1 MRPQPALAGGSRV
14 RQVTQG
20 AALKMLNIGW
30 FSTGRGEGS
39 RGLLRFVQER
49 IRQGKL
55 DAQIQFVFSNRAP
68 GEAEGSDQF
77 FQLVQSYGLPLITL
91 SSSQFRRARGGPF
104 SQHREE
110 FDRQV
115 MQLLQDYQ
123 LDICVLAGYMLIV
136 GGTMCRKYPLLNLH
150 PALPDGPIGTWQ
162 EVMWKLIKER
172 ASQTGAMMH
181 LATEEVDRGP
191 VVSYFTVPIVG
202 GEFGR
207 YWQDLDRED
216 LGQIKAAQG
225 EEFPLFQ
232 LIRHAEYRREPYL
245 LLETLRAMS
254 DGKMRIRDGQVWD
267 ETGQP
272 LPLTMPKGL
281 CLDWE
286 IDRAMAEDN
295 ED

>member
-1 MRPQPALAGGSRV
+1 
-14 RQVTQG
+14 
-20 AALKMLNIGW
+20 MLNIGW
-30 FSTGRGEGS
+30 FSTGKGEGS

-49 IRQGKL
+49 ILQGKL
-55 DAQIQFVFSNRAP
+55 DARIQFVFSNRAP

-77 FQLVQSYGLPLITL
+77 FQLVHSYKIPLLTL
-91 SSSQFRRARGGPF
+91 SSSQFRRARAGPF

-115 MQLLQDYQ
+115 MQLLRDYQ
-123 LDICVLAGYMLIV
+123 PDICVLAGYMLIV

-162 EVMWKLIKER
+162 EVIWKLIKER

-181 LATEEVDRGP
+181 LATQEVDRGP

-202 GEFGR
+202 GEFGL
-207 YWQDLDRED
+207 YWQTLNRQDLA
-216 LGQIKAAQG
+216 QIKATQG

-232 LIRHAEYRREPYL
+232 IIRQAEYRREPYL
-245 LLETLRAMS
+245 LLETLRAMA
-254 DGKMRIRDGQVWD
+254 DGKIKIRDGQVLD
-267 ETGQP
+267 GSGQP
-272 LPLTMPKGL
+272 LSLTRPQGL
-281 CLDWE
+281 CLDQE
-286 IDRAMAEDN
+286 IDRAMAENN